1 MRSTDA
7 RQDLRLLRAGLA
19 GYPVSHSLSPRL
31 FAAAARQCGIA
42 CSYELL
48 PCDEEGFSG
57 CLAACAEQGYHG
69 INVTTPHKQRAF
81 ACADIHSEEARL
93 TGNANLLQFTDEGIL
108 AANTDVGGFSRALTQ
123 VHGFDPSGKLAV
135 ILGTGSVARSVLLA
149 LSRLSCASVLV
160 AGRSTESL
168 HRFDEFAAK
177 LRRPLNVELAYID
190 NEQMLELLTHAD
202 LLVNC
207 TSAGM
212 AGREDES
219 PLGGFYDVP
228 RGMLALDLVYHPAV
242 TRFMAQLANCGAQSE
257 NGLAMLACQAA
268 EAFELLSGHSV
279 DAKLLLANV
288 TGRP

>member
-1 MRSTDA
+1 MNGTDA

-19 GYPVSHSLSPRL
+19 GYPVSHSLSPGL
-31 FAAAARQCGIA
+31 FAAAARQRGIT

-48 PCDEEGFSG
+48 PCDEQGFSG

-81 ACADIHSEEARL
+81 ACADIHSEDARL
-93 TGNANLLQFTDEGIL
+93 TGNANLLQFSDRGIL

-123 VHGFDPSGKLAV
+123 IHGFDPAGKLAV

-149 LSRLSCASVLV
+149 LSRLNCASVLV
-160 AGRSTESL
+160 AGRNQAGLS
-168 HRFDEFAAK
+168 EFAGQTEACRGS
-177 LRRPLNVELAYID
+177 LSVEHTLIDSDVMCSALA
-190 NEQMLELLTHAD
+190 QAD

-219 PLGGFYDVP
+219 PLGGFYTVP
-228 RGMLALDLVYHPAV
+228 RGMLALDLVYHPPV
-242 TRFMAQLANCGAQSE
+242 TRLMAQLANCGARSE

-279 DAKLLLANV
+279 DANLLLASV
-288 TGRP
+288 RGRP